1 MEIYFIVLHL
11 PGSEELKFVEGISPE
26 NFWKTV
32 SDAITKNTAKIVSV
46 RPDTGVSEEL
56 RSHIGY
62 KKFDTYFL
70 FYMML
75 TREETK
81 DHGIILKKANDL
93 LQIGNYEAVI
103 DADDNFQLVTLDYL
117 DPTLSVNFGS
127 GNPLLSA

>member
-11 PGSEELKFVEGISPE
+11 PGSEELKFVEGVSPE

-32 SDAITKNTAKIVSV
+32 SGTIANKTAKIVSV

-56 RSHIGY
+56 RSHISR
-62 KKFDTYFL
+62 KKFETYFL

-75 TREETK
+75 TREEAK
-81 DHGIILKKANDL
+81 SDSVILKKANDL
-93 LQIGNYEAVI
+93 LAIGNNEALI

-117 DPTLSVNFGS
+117 DPTLTVNFGS
-127 GNPLLSA
+127 GSPLLSA